1 MGVKIKNRSGSTVIY
16 NITEDRLRREFSPGE
31 VKDIP
36 EDELN
41 KLTYQPGGRKLI
53 EDYLLIENEAVT
65 SDIGIKTE
73 PEYWMTESEV
83 IDLLKNGSLDAF
95 LDCLD
100 FAPAGVLDMIKYY
113 SVTLPLNDVNKREAI
128 KSKLNFD
135 VGLAIKNNEE
145 DKKDAPQT
153 QERRVKPTEGRRTSP
168 TNYKVVTPKK

>member
-16 NITEDRLRREFSPGE
+16 NIIEDRLRREFSPGE

-36 EDELN
+36 KDELN

-128 KSKLNFD
+128 KSKLKFD
-135 VGLAIKNNEE
+135 VGLAIKNTEE

-153 QERRVKPTEGRRTSP
+153 Q
-168 TNYKVVTPKK
+168 